1 MQFDDDNNY
10 KNNNNQGTVGN
21 GHDNIPC
28 VAIIVS
34 SDNYSSIVIF

>member
-21 GHDNIPC
+21 GHDNILC
-28 VAIIVS
+28 DS
-34 SDNYSSIVIF
+34 NHFKFW